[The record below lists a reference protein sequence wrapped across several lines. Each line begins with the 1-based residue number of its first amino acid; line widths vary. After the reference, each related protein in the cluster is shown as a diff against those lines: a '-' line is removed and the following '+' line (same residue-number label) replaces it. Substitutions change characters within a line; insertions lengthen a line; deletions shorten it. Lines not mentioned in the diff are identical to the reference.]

1 MDSFA
6 IIVLLVIILSFV
18 AVTLIMK
25 LRYRLPWKDFFQSV
39 NDPDYNLLS
48 IVHRRYAK
56 VRAGKQTFERYRTE
70 MLADYDAEH
79 FQKEKSEFKNNQKR
93 RRLNRLADMLDNE
106 AFIRKYF
113 DNPKFYFSDCMAM
126 LDEWDQMP
134 EYTAAAEDQKENKPE
149 QVEVVDESPAV
160 ARTIEGKTDMSFKD
174 ILLEGTPEFAETY
187 SEKYVMTR
195 RKAKELVNLYFAFQ
209 TEKYVNCDW
218 KTFYYALRNSF
229 PEYIVVEERTFRQA
243 EKERRNVKVSYEMTE
258 NARVETEIISHI
270 EKGLNP

>member
-6 IIVLLVIILSFV
+6 IIVLMVIILSFV

-25 LRYRLPWKDFFQSV
+25 LRYRLPWKGFFRSI

-79 FQKEKSEFKNNQKR
+79 FQKEKY
-93 RRLNRLADMLDNE
+93 
-106 AFIRKYF
+106 I
-113 DNPKFYFSDCMAM
+113 
-126 LDEWDQMP
+126 
-134 EYTAAAEDQKENKPE
+134 
-149 QVEVVDESPAV
+149 
-160 ARTIEGKTDMSFKD
+160 
-174 ILLEGTPEFAETY
+174 
-187 SEKYVMTR
+187 
-195 RKAKELVNLYFAFQ
+195 
-209 TEKYVNCDW
+209 NCDW